1 VLITSFNQ
9 KDYLR
14 EAVESVLA
22 QTRPADQIV
31 VADDASS
38 DGSQDLIRE
47 YEERHSGIVEGV
59 FNPKNLGIRR
69 NRNSGLEQIRTDYV
83 AVLDGDDIYLPRN
96 LERQMEALAD
106 NPRSVFCHT
115 NIFFMTADGTRFLI
129 RHRKPAL
136 SGPAFPRV
144 VAHIGLMRS
153 MVMRTE
159 AVREVGMFDV
169 RFPMHDGFLLTIRLA
184 QLGEL
189 AYVFEPLMAKREH
202 ANSDQRAHGYR
213 KRLNYR
219 RDLWDLIRPMLDGQP
234 ESEIRFVSRQY
245 ARALLAIE
253 LQMHL
258 EEKNLPGAYAAV
270 LRTAVQDPRT
280 AGLALKTLSRLR
292 RGRK

>member
-69 NRNSGLEQIRTDYV
+69 
-83 AVLDGDDIYLPRN
+83 YLPRN

-270 LRTAVQDPRT
+270 LRTAVQHPRT
-280 AGLALKTLSRLR
+280 AGLALKTLSHLR